1 MQTVIGKVCPKHR
14 SLEGLRYS
22 PNRLCVECAKEKN
35 RACHALREVT
45 IPQEIKQLK
54 AEVKLLRK
62 AIDMQR
68 SLIHS
73 LRAEIQGLIEHP
85 EDAL

>member
-14 SLEGLRYS
+14 SLDGLRYS

-35 RACHALREVT
+35 RARHALREVT
-45 IPQEIKQLK
+45 VPQEIKQLK
-54 AEVKLLRK
+54 AEVKLPWK
-62 AIDMQR
+62 SIEMQK
-68 SLIHS
+68 SLIQS